1 MSHRRIGNPN
11 PVLPLLCILSLV
23 GVTNLPGQEK
33 LSLLL
38 DRSPAPANAIGYVN
52 VPALNALMADAGFTH
67 RVTENVDAFWFIAD
81 LDLDSVRPKW
91 EAGYSSLKSR
101 IDTEAFAKEIG
112 GYVDSVEGT
121 DVVFAP
127 NETYFVP
134 LEDNRMGML
143 RPANRKL
150 LAGWLTPSIKVNY
163 SDFLTANANQ
173 PESYLSFMVAIDLSH
188 SVSPVPLAKKL
199 EQLESLQAN
208 PPQTVA
214 KILASMEGV
223 SVIVGRRSLNECIVK
238 FQFSRSPT
246 SLKLIANK
254 MLAEILEKNGV
265 SAPEVLTWKLTAD
278 DTSLSLQGTI
288 TESTLSGLMSVFS
301 MESQARSVVGGMS
314 SASLARSAEEQTL
327 YRTKSYFADV
337 NRVVDQTRGHKS
349 KTTGA
354 MARWNDQRARQ
365 IDELGTLNV
374 DPEMV
379 QYGINVAELLR
390 GNALTIREGN
400 ISAGQTKVNQG
411 LQNNGYYGGY
421 GDGYYYNTNST
432 ADYQNATNAIAQ
444 GNSYRN
450 YRETLNQIDKLTAQ
464 VRRDMTQKY
473 QTQF

>member
-1 MSHRRIGNPN
+1 MSTRRIGKLITA
-11 PVLPLLCILSLV
+11 LPLLSALLLINATTLQA
-23 GVTNLPGQEK
+23 QEK

-67 RVTENVDAFWFIAD
+67 RVTENVDSFWFIAD
-81 LDLDSVRPKW
+81 LDLHSLRPKW
-91 EAGYSSLKSR
+91 EAGYTNLKSAVNA
-101 IDTEAFAKEIG
+101 EAFAKQIG

-121 DVVFAP
+121 DVIFAP

-134 LEDNRMGML
+134 GEENRMGML

-163 SDFLTANANQ
+163 SDFLTANAKQ
-173 PESYLSFMVAIDLSH
+173 PESYLSYMVAIDLGN

-199 EQLESLQAN
+199 EKLDSLQAN
-208 PPQTVA
+208 PPETVA

-223 SVIVGRRSLNECIVK
+223 SVIVGRRSLDECIVK

-265 SAPEVLTWKLTAD
+265 AAPEVLTWKLTAD
-278 DTSLSLQGTI
+278 ETSLSLQGTI

-301 MESQARSVVGGMS
+301 MESQARNAVGGMS

-337 NRVVDQTRGHKS
+337 NRIVDQTRKHKS

-374 DPEMV
+374 DPDML

-411 LQNNGYYGGY
+411 LQNNGYYGG
-421 GDGYYYNTNST
+421 GDGYYNTNST

-450 YRETLNQIDKLTAQ
+450 FRETLNQIDKLTAQ